1 MSNNV
6 DNKLLGNVKNYLCQ
20 VDKKQLYRQA
30 VELQAR
36 DQNKIIINGR
46 RLINFS
52 SNDYLGLSSH
62 PKIIETI
69 SRSAKKYGF
78 GSSASP
84 LVCGKTELHGRLEQ
98 ELANKTGRDRALVFP
113 SGYQANLGMITA
125 LSKLPD
131 MVFVLDRLCHASIID
146 GIKLSRAKFT
156 RYNHVDMID
165 MQAQLGRYP
174 DSVKLV
180 LTESIFSM
188 DGDVCPLPRVAEAAL
203 EHAAK
208 LIVDDAHGFGIMGK
222 NGSGTLTHFNL
233 GQDVAPLMVGTFG
246 KALGLQGAF
255 VAGEDKLIELLV
267 QLARPYI
274 YSTAMSIPLA
284 AGVIESLNII
294 EKEPQRAKLLFER
307 IEYFQ
312 QQCTDKGIPCEF
324 TNSPIQPV
332 LLGESGAVM
341 RACEQLRDKGV
352 FVVGIRPP
360 TVPEGTARIRIS
372 INSNHQFNEL
382 DMLVE
387 SLAVVLK
394 GKPS

>member
-1 MSNNV
+1 VSNNV

-267 QLARPYI
+267 QIARPYI
-274 YSTAMSIPLA
+274 YSTSMSIPLA